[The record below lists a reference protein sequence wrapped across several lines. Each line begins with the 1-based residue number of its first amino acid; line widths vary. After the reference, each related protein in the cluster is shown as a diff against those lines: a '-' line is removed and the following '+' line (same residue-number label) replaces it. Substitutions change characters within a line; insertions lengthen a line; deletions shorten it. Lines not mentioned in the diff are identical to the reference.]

1 MCSDGSGDPV
11 ADLESALDRVAG
23 QDLKG
28 MFGPQVLDRNRR
40 LLAAKNRL
48 DAQVARAVREGGLTQ
63 ASEHDGA
70 KTMQAWLRGHGRLSS
85 AAAHGLVLAG
95 RALEHLPAVAAAFAA
110 GRVTAEAVAVIA
122 PVAREENRTA
132 AVAVGVDLA
141 AVDAVL

>member
-1 MCSDGSGDPV
+1 MCSDGSDGSGDPV

-48 DAQVARAVREGGLTQ
+48 AAELTRAVREGELTQ

-85 AAAHGLVLAG
+85 AAAHRLGGSGRGLEG
-95 RALEHLPAVAAAFAA
+95 LPGGA
-110 GRVTAEAVAVIA
+110 
-122 PVAREENRTA
+122 A
-132 AVAVGVDLA
+132 AVA
-141 AVDAVL
+141 